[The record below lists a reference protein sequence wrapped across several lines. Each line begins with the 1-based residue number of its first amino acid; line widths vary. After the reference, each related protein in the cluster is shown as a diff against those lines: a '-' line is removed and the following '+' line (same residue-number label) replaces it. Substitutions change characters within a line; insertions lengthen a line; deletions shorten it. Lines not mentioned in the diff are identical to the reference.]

1 VTPKSKSPTT
11 RPTVGFIGLGD
22 QGEYI
27 AHQIRDGGFPL
38 HIWARRDTT
47 LAPFVGTGTI
57 IDSSAAAVG
66 ALCDVVELCVN
77 FDDDVL
83 QVVLGQDGVLEG
95 MRPGGVIVVHST
107 VAPSTVIELAEAARP
122 QGIDL
127 LDAPVS
133 GARKGAIE
141 GTMSVIV
148 GGETTVLER
157 VRPVFETFAHTVT
170 LVGDIGA
177 GQVVKVLNNNVCFAN
192 LSLLLA
198 ARGIAEQLGLD
209 VERTLDVIAA
219 SSGASFAL
227 GLARTP
233 ATMRLMAEPQN
244 MRSNVEILAAVLA
257 EHGIEG
263 GELTALAAGAK
274 ARVVARVAELDA
286 EKIP

>member
-1 VTPKSKSPTT
+1 
-11 RPTVGFIGLGD
+11 
-22 QGEYI
+22 
-27 AHQIRDGGFPL
+27 
-38 HIWARRDTT
+38 
-47 LAPFVGTGTI
+47 
-57 IDSSAAAVG
+57 
-66 ALCDVVELCVN
+66 
-77 FDDDVL
+77 
-83 QVVLGQDGVLEG
+83 

-107 VAPSTVIELAEAARP
+107 VAPSTVIELAEAAKP
-122 QGIDL
+122 QGIDV

-148 GGETTVLER
+148 GGEATVLER

-192 LSLLLA
+192 LSLVLA

-244 MRSNVEILAAVLA
+244 MRSNVEIFAAVLS

-286 EKIP
+286 EAIP